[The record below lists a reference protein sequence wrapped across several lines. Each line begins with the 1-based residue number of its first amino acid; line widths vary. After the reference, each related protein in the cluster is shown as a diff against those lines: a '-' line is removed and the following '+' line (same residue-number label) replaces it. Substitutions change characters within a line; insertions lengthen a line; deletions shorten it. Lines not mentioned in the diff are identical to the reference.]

1 MSINTLNEFSQ
12 QCVVIS
18 GAGRGIGWAITQK
31 LLDQGARVIA
41 LDLDIAPLQ
50 ALQGRHAQQLHAV
63 QVDVS
68 DFNAVAQAVT
78 RGTEEFGPVDK
89 LVCAA
94 GILQMGTISEL
105 TPEQWAHTFSCNTNS
120 VFNLCNIVAKQMQAR
135 GKGAIVNISSNAAG
149 TPRMAMGAY
158 AASKAA
164 VTQLSR
170 CLGLELAQAGIRVN
184 IVSPGSTDTPMQQ
197 AMWKAGSSAQT
208 VINGSAEHYRLG
220 IPLQKIATPDE
231 IADAVLFLLS
241 DRASHITMHDLRVDG
256 GATLDQ

>member
-1 MSINTLNEFSQ
+1 VSASTSSEFSQ

-18 GAGRGIGWAITQK
+18 GAGRGIGAAITRQM
-31 LLDQGARVIA
+31 LEQGARVVA
-41 LDLDIAPLQ
+41 LDLDVAPLEAWQ
-50 ALQGRHAQQLHAV
+50 RRYPQQLYAA
-63 QVDVS
+63 QSDVA
-68 DFNAVAQAVT
+68 DFDAVARAVAEGT
-78 RGTEEFGPVDK
+78 RKFGPADK

-94 GILQMGTISEL
+94 GVLQMGVVTEL
-105 TPEQWAHTFSCNTNS
+105 GPEQWARTFACNATG
-120 VFNLCNIVAKQMQAR
+120 VFNLCHIVAKQMLER
-135 GKGAIVNISSNAAG
+135 RKGAIVNISSNAAT

-170 CLGLELAQAGIRVN
+170 CLGLELAPAGIRVN

-197 AMWKAGSSAQT
+197 AMWAAGSSAQA
-208 VINGSAEHYRLG
+208 VIDGSAGHYRLG
-220 IPLQKIATPDE
+220 IPLKKIATPDE

-241 DRASHITMHDLRVDG
+241 ERASHITLHDLRVDG

>member
-1 MSINTLNEFSQ
+1 MSTTTLSEFSG

-18 GAGRGIGWAITQK
+18 GAGRGIGAAIARQ
-31 LLDQGARVIA
+31 LLDQGARVLA
-41 LDLDIAPLQ
+41 LDIDIAPL
-50 ALQGRHAQQLHAV
+50 HAWHSQYPEQLCAT

-68 DFNAVAQAVT
+68 DFDALARAVAG
-78 RGTEEFGPVDK
+78 GTQRLGPADK

-94 GILQMGTISEL
+94 GILQMGAVTEL
-105 TPEQWAHTFSCNTNS
+105 TPEQWARTFACNATG
-120 VFNLCNIVAKQMQAR
+120 VFNLCHIVAKQMLAR
-135 GKGAIVNISSNAAG
+135 RKGAIVNISSNAAT

-170 CLGLELAQAGIRVN
+170 CLGLELAHAGIRVN

-197 AMWKAGSSAQT
+197 AMWRAGSSAQT
-208 VINGSAEHYRLG
+208 VIKGSAEHYRLG

-241 DRASHITMHDLRVDG
+241 DQASHISLHDLRVDG